1 MNIQIYHER
10 RFALKPVFWEHEIH
24 ESCFMKKITR
34 NNQQQH
40 FFSQKK
46 YLKLSQV
53 AFFFHAK
60 SQ

>member
-34 NNQQQH
+34 NNQ
-40 FFSQKK
+40 
-46 YLKLSQV
+46 
-53 AFFFHAK
+53 
-60 SQ
+60 